1 MGDSLNSS
9 RLSSEATSV
18 TTAKKVSKRSL
29 VASCPKASSPN
40 TFSRIALGS
49 HGIFA
54 RGAVGHTALFL
65 LKVAA
70 LETLRRFSKAKCPF
84 AWRGLQT
91 LQMLCYPPF
100 KWIQRWAP
108 FKGLV
113 EGMQVLSRPIL
124 VLSIAA
130 AFSDEAEC
138 SSGTSDDV
146 SDSHTHSEL
155 GSELSTVQS
164 NMDTSVIPRTSDE
177 SPESLASEN
186 WLIQLH
192 NELKNQGICLPERI
206 NEDELHRFYTAANGD
221 FTCLLSSIKK
231 TIHWRET
238 YRILSVQELEIW
250 SDMIFWHGFDVKH
263 RPCLIVRLGLATVT
277 LSSHDKPRFAQ
288 AVISQ
293 VEHGVLHLVDAEDS
307 QITVLVDC
315 DGLSPLKVPMQMM
328 RSCSSLLQDHFPNR
342 LGCLFVICLPPV
354 VRVLAQTF
362 IQVLKPIT
370 RKKLRIEGEMYK
382 KVLSEYLGIL
392 PSYLGGKCSCTKCST
407 LSICLAQQPPM
418 YRMNNIEPV
427 AVVSDGE
434 DLPLRHPENEIDAH
448 LNGNYDQVLRT
459 AMISIL
465 MLWAFIAVMAGLWDP
480 ESRPSLPH

>member
-9 RLSSEATSV
+9 RLSRGSEATSV
-18 TTAKKVSKRSL
+18 TTAKKVSKTSL
-29 VASCPKASSPN
+29 VASCPKAPSLN
-40 TFSRIALGS
+40 TFSHIALGS
-49 HGIFA
+49 HGIFS
-54 RGAVGHTALFL
+54 RGAVGHAALFL

-124 VLSIAA
+124 VLSIAT

-138 SSGTSDDV
+138 SSGTSDGV

-155 GSELSTVQS
+155 GSDLSSVQS
-164 NMDTSVIPRTSDE
+164 NMDTRTSDE

-206 NEDELHRFYTAANGD
+206 NDDELHRFYTAANGD
-221 FTCLLSSIKK
+221 FTFLLSSIKK

-238 YRILSVQELEIW
+238 YRILSAQELEIW

-263 RPCLIVRLGLATVT
+263 RPCLIVRLGLATIT

-342 LGCLFVICLPPV
+342 LGCLFVIHLPPV

-382 KVLSEYLGIL
+382 KVLSENLGIL
-392 PSYLGGKCSCTKCST
+392 PSYLG
-407 LSICLAQQPPM
+407 
-418 YRMNNIEPV
+418 
-427 AVVSDGE
+427 VVSGDE
-434 DLPLRHPENEIDAH
+434 DLRLRHPENEIDAH

-465 MLWAFIAVMAGLWDP
+465 MLWAFIAVIAGLWDP